1 MKRFADA
8 REPPIVVP
16 VVVIAIDVH
25 VALVVPA
32 VEGGNIVQNAI
43 HATTQCKSLRQF
55 LGCIV
60 FRIIMR

>member
-32 VEGGNIVQNAI
+32 VERGELCRVPPI
-43 HATTQCKSLRQF
+43 SPPLEYSR
-55 LGCIV
+55 GCIV
-60 FRIIMR
+60 FGIVMP